1 MADRK
6 IRLGG
11 VSAALALCAVL
22 AGVPAAAQDTRVFTA
37 ASEAPAPEPERSGA
51 PGDYA
56 WIDRADA
63 LWEAIGDSP
72 PDFAF
77 TFEDV
82 EPWAWQLRDGHVI
95 LVEEAAEGMRSYYFE
110 PRSDVPFLAVEPGAS
125 FAFED
130 GELVMAYGPDGTA
143 LGEIEGMARY
153 EQGMALFDRARQLKQ
168 AMRPQSARPVDSG
181 AWLES
186 SLYLG
191 GFLNQWDQGF
201 AARPEWR
208 AQRDTAAARDW
219 RYRLQ
224 AERSRRQALGQGFRR
239 WREGGFQG
247 QPPARWRRPGEA
259 RPGQPP
265 RQGVRPGQGRP
276 NSGGPDRPRPPG
288 RPGTR
293 PEPQVPALPPVLSTP
308 RPNRPDRPRGDSPP
322 GSGPGLVP
330 GTPGV
335 ARPPRPWGTPRPGWN
350 RPRPVPQ
357 PGAAPEPGS
366 SGVVPGRPPRPQGRP
381 GWMPRPPIATPGPGG
396 AGGFTAPTGRPTR
409 PEGRPG
415 WNRRPPI
422 ATPAP
427 SVPSGVAPPAPAR
440 PERRPPPR
448 PPEAAP
454 AAPSVPR
461 AAPAPR
467 PEPAARPS
475 RPLRT
480 GVRVPNED

>member
-1 MADRK
+1 MADR
-6 IRLGG
+6 RNWLGG
-11 VSAALALCAVL
+11 VSVALALCAAL
-22 AGVPAAAQDTRVFTA
+22 PAAAQDRRVFSA
-37 ASEAPAPEPERSGA
+37 ASDDPAPERAGA
-51 PGDYA
+51 PEDYA

-63 LWEAIGDSP
+63 LWDAIGDSP

-95 LVEEAAEGMRSYYFE
+95 LVEEAAEGIRSYYFE
-110 PRSDVPFLAVEPGAS
+110 PRSNVPFLAVEPGAS

-130 GELVMAYGPDGTA
+130 GELVIAYGPDGTA
-143 LGEIEGMARY
+143 LGEVDGMARY

-168 AMRPQSARPVDSG
+168 AMRPQSAQPVDTG

-191 GFLNQWDQGF
+191 GFLDQWHQGF

-247 QPPARWRRPGEA
+247 PPPARWRRPGDV

-265 RQGVRPGQGRP
+265 RQGVRPRP
-276 NSGGPDRPRPPG
+276 DRPEAGGPDRPRPPG
-288 RPGTR
+288 RPGSR
-293 PEPQVPALPPVLSTP
+293 PEPQVPALPPVLSAP
-308 RPNRPDRPRGDSPP
+308 RPNRPDRPDRPVVQP
-322 GSGPGLVP
+322 GPTP
-330 GTPGV
+330 GTPNV

-381 GWMPRPPIATPGPGG
+381 GWMQRPPIA
-396 AGGFTAPTGRPTR
+396 
-409 PEGRPG
+409 
-415 WNRRPPI
+415 
-422 ATPAP
+422 
-427 SVPSGVAPPAPAR
+427 SPAPAGSGEAGRPVR
-440 PERRPPPR
+440 PERRPGWSRRPPISTPAPSKPSGVTQPAPVRPDRPAPQSR

-454 AAPSVPR
+454 VSPPPPRVVP
-461 AAPAPR
+461 
-467 PEPAARPS
+467 EARPS
-475 RPLRT
+475 RPLRP
-480 GVRVPNED
+480 GVRVPNDD